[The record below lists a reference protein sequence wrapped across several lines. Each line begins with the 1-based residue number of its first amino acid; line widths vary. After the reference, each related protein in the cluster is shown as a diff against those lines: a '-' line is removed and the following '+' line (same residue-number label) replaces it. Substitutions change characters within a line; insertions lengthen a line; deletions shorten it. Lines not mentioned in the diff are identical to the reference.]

1 MKKSSLLLSVAMIAA
16 ILATTFSAVK
26 PAYMQSPTN
35 TPAPTLTSV
44 PPVPKKEGAIELTFW
59 YGLGGLIGNVVQE
72 TVNKYNTSQSKY
84 YVKAVFQAS
93 YDDTINKINAGLA
106 SGDLPNLAQVFDAGT
121 QRMVDT
127 GKVVLMQDLF
137 ERDGLKAVLDDIE
150 PAVRQSYTI
159 NGKLVSAP
167 FNSSTAMLYINRKAF
182 KDAGLDPDKKF
193 WTYAEIRDAAK
204 KLTVKGAD
212 GKTSRYGITI
222 YPESWYFEEMH
233 AAHDKLYGE
242 PANGRNGRMTKYTYN
257 DELAVDYFNWQ
268 KALVDDGSALY
279 YGPSQGSTAAG
290 AAFTNG
296 QAAMLFNSIASL
308 RTLIAG
314 AERAGNGVE
323 VGVIYLPRRSAD
335 DKYRTVVG
343 GASLWIT
350 TVGTKEQQ
358 EGAWDFVKWAL
369 TPEVQ
374 AFWSSNTGYYP
385 VVRKAYD
392 QQLMKDALVKYPQF
406 QVAIDQLR
414 LSDITPAGVFHVSGV
429 FVSMRQD
436 VNKATDDFLTG
447 KVASAKDALDKAV
460 ASSNEKLDDY
470 NATIKK

>member
-1 MKKSSLLLSVAMIAA
+1 MKKASLLLSVILIVAT
-16 ILATTFSAVK
+16 LATTFSAT
-26 PAYMQSPTN
+26 PAYTQSATN

-59 YGLGGLIGNVVQE
+59 YGLGGLLGNVVQE
-72 TVNKYNTSQSKY
+72 TVNKYNSSQSKY

-121 QRMVDT
+121 QRMIDT

-137 ERDGLKAVLDDIE
+137 ERDGLTAVLDDIE

-182 KDAGLDPDKKF
+182 AAAGLDPDKKF
-193 WTYAEIRDAAK
+193 WTFADIRDAAK
-204 KLTVKGAD
+204 KLTIKSAD
-212 GKTSRYGITI
+212 GKTTQYGITI
-222 YPESWYFEEMH
+222 YPESWFFEQMH

-242 PANGRNGRMTKYTYN
+242 PANGRAERMTKYSYN
-257 DELAVDYFNWQ
+257 ADLAVDYLNWQ
-268 KALVDDGSALY
+268 KSLIDDGSALY
-279 YGPSQGSTAAG
+279 YGASQGSTAAG
-290 AAFTNG
+290 AAFTSG
-296 QAAMLFNSIASL
+296 QAAMVFSSIASL
-308 RTLIAG
+308 RTLISG

-323 VGVIYLPRRSAD
+323 VGVVYLPRRSEN
-335 DKYRTVVG
+335 DKFRTVVG

-358 EGAWDFVKWAL
+358 DGAWDFVKWAL
-369 TPEVQ
+369 TPEIQ
-374 AFWSSNTGYYP
+374 AFWASNTGYYP
-385 VVRKAYD
+385 VVRKSYD
-392 QQLMKDALVKYPQF
+392 DQIMKDALTKYPQF
-406 QVAIDQLR
+406 QVAIEQLR
-414 LSDITPAGVFHVSGV
+414 LSDITPAGSFHVSGV

-447 KVASAKDALDKAV
+447 KVATAKEALDSAV
-460 ASSNEKLDDY
+460 ASSNEKLEDY